1 MEKYS
6 TQKVDINKRMVLQVN
21 YGDGAEPPARGGGD
35 DGDWQD
41 DMSNYNSDF
50 SVPSDDDNDDGD
62 FDDRNADIDMP
73 GRRGGRGQKS
83 QKVRKR
89 CHQLH
94 VTRVIK
100 LFSPI
105 GQPTVAAIACP
116 RRWKHRGARV
126 QRPTEKVL
134 PQRNYA
140 VRNATPRRLQH
151 AVARQGPQGIGNRE
165 NTNENIECI

>member
-1 MEKYS
+1 
-6 TQKVDINKRMVLQVN
+6 MVLQVN

-89 CHQLH
+89 CHQ
-94 VTRVIK
+94 
-100 LFSPI
+100 
-105 GQPTVAAIACP
+105 IAF
-116 RRWKHRGARV
+116 
-126 QRPTEKVL
+126 
-134 PQRNYA
+134 
-140 VRNATPRRLQH
+140 AT
-151 AVARQGPQGIGNRE
+151 
-165 NTNENIECI
+165 CF

>member
-1 MEKYS
+1 MFLEIGVIFFSSFKA
-6 TQKVDINKRMVLQVN
+6 QAQAEKVDKNESMLLQVN

-83 QKVRKR
+83 QKVRK
-89 CHQLH
+89 
-94 VTRVIK
+94 TRHYYVIA
-100 LFSPI
+100 S
-105 GQPTVAAIACP
+105 AMC
-116 RRWKHRGARV
+116 
-126 QRPTEKVL
+126 
-134 PQRNYA
+134 
-140 VRNATPRRLQH
+140 
-151 AVARQGPQGIGNRE
+151 
-165 NTNENIECI
+165 